1 MLSQNAVVEIAEAKA
16 KVEVAEDR
24 ASRLA
29 KRVSELENQLENRAE
44 QLAKA
49 VGSRDNRE
57 KLMAEIEELATRES
71 TLKAELEFSSEKS
84 NRISQQLIDE
94 ERRLQVLL
102 EQVNVTRE
110 RYTRAQSELEVLE
123 EVKTR

>member
-1 MLSQNAVVEIAEAKA
+1 
-16 KVEVAEDR
+16 
-24 ASRLA
+24 
-29 KRVSELENQLENRAE
+29 
-44 QLAKA
+44 
-49 VGSRDNRE
+49 
-57 KLMAEIEELATRES
+57 MAEIEELATRES

-123 EVKTR
+123 EKLKLGRTELEEVEVETKAMRKRSDEDRIRMVESRREGLRFMLKLKN